1 MRDIVIAL
9 TENMWQGILIIILR
23 FTKLKITILTGPD
36 FLFAATVKS
45 GQKRRS

>member
-1 MRDIVIAL
+1 MTDIVIEL
-9 TENMWQGILIIILR
+9 TENMWQGIVIIILR
-23 FTKLKITILTGPD
+23 FTKLNIPILTGPD